1 MEEKG
6 RYVMGY
12 QRITNLQ
19 RDGLQKVIRMERD
32 FSYMTGVFF
41 ASQNTFILRGK
52 TTFAIHLPIFLD
64 NASAEEE
71 MS

>member
-1 MEEKG
+1 MIYSGCAVWRIPAWQPDMEEKG

-32 FSYMTGVFF
+32 FS
-41 ASQNTFILRGK
+41 
-52 TTFAIHLPIFLD
+52 
-64 NASAEEE
+64 
-71 MS
+71 